1 MPLNLQRSNFPFPFT
16 NRLPLTDGK
25 VSVDAQYFRDE
36 MERMYEAIQQDMD
49 LMFAQLTE
57 QVARTSFTIA
67 DNAPVSSASPGV
79 HPAIFVDGTG
89 VYFTI
94 ANNTWRKATGVVF

>member
-16 NRLPLTDGK
+16 NRLPTTNGK
-25 VSVDAQYFRDE
+25 VSVDAQYFLEE
-36 MERMYEAIQQDMD
+36 MERMYEAIQKDLD

-57 QVARTSFTIA
+57 QVARTGFTLS
-67 DNAPVSSASPGV
+67 DLAPLSSASPGK

-94 ANNTWRKATGVVF
+94 ADNTWRKASGVVF